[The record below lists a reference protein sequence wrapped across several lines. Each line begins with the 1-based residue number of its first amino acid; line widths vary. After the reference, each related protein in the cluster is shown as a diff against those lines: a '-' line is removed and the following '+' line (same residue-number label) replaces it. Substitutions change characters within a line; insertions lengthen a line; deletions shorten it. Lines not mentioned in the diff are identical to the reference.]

1 MTYPRTLVLVRHG
14 QSEANLVQKGLAKA
28 PSGFHQN
35 ADVHVRLTNKGRKQA
50 QAAGEWLSEH
60 GYAFSRHYVS
70 PFFRAIETAVN
81 LNISDN
87 WIIDDL
93 WRERDWGEY
102 GRYSKA
108 EQESLFKD
116 STAIKNQF
124 AWYWK
129 PQGGES
135 LATGVR
141 SRVNSA
147 LTHLGRIEETDAV
160 VGVTHGEFISTAQF
174 VIEKMTPHQWVERE
188 RDENLTIR
196 NANIV
201 EYTRVNPENPND
213 IRPFYKWGR
222 VTNPWDENL
231 SHYNGEWYELHT
243 QKFSM
248 KEMTELISQSEP
260 FFPTF

>member
-1 MTYPRTLVLVRHG
+1 MTYPRTLVMVRHG
-14 QSEANLVQKGLAKA
+14 QSEANLVQKGIAKA
-28 PSGFHQN
+28 PSGFHQA
-35 ADVHVRLTNKGRKQA
+35 ADVHVRLTNEGRRQA
-50 QAAGEWLSEH
+50 QVAGEWLTEH

-70 PFFRAIETAVN
+70 PFFRAIETASK
-81 LNISDN
+81 LNISN
-87 WIIDDL
+87 EWLIDDL

-102 GRYSKA
+102 GRYSKD
-108 EQESLFKD
+108 EQEKLFKD

-141 SRVNSA
+141 SRVNSV
-147 LTHLGRIEETDAV
+147 LTHLSRLEEAEAV
-160 VGVTHGEFISTAQF
+160 IGVTHGEFISTAQF

-188 RDENLTIR
+188 RNEELTIR

-213 IRPFYKWGR
+213 IRSFYKWGR
-222 VTNPWDENL
+222 VTNPWDKNL
-231 SHYNGEWYELHT
+231 SHYHGEWYTIQSH
-243 QKFSM
+243 KYSM
-248 KEMTELISQSEP
+248 SEMNTLISGSELY
-260 FFPTF
+260 FPNH